1 MLYFTYCQRLLLTL
15 TLRSGHYIKWNFLI
29 KKKNALYNSMFF
41 EHYVLPKLQKT
52 ITTLIIKKPFSYLYT
67 MPFTKVISLS
77 MHITEVLLSNALINS
92 NGL

>member
-1 MLYFTYCQRLLLTL
+1 
-15 TLRSGHYIKWNFLI
+15 
-29 KKKNALYNSMFF
+29 MFF

-52 ITTLIIKKPFSYLYT
+52 ITTLIIKKTFSYLYT